1 MSPDELDRRSRTIV
15 YNSLV
20 DTLSEL
26 KSTIVDGVYHD
37 ETLEVL
43 RESHALVLKLLEWVE
58 PTPYSYL
65 IDHAKRELEI
75 IGEDPAVIQSYLDII
90 RVFRAQG
97 HSGGSAS
104 VFVPTI
110 QKLLS
115 FENLSPITNDP
126 IEWIQVDEDYWQN
139 TRNSKF
145 FSKDGGESYYDLNDE
160 SRTLVLSKNVTG

>member
-1 MSPDELDRRSRTIV
+1 MSPDELDRRSRAIV

-20 DTLSEL
+20 DSLSDL
-26 KSTIVDGVYHD
+26 KRTIVDGVYHD

-58 PTPYSYL
+58 PTPNSNL
-65 IDHAKRELEI
+65 VVHAKRELEI

-97 HSGGSAS
+97 HSGFSAS

-110 QKLLS
+110 YKLLS
-115 FENLSPITNDP
+115 FENLSPITNEP
-126 IEWIQVDEDYWQN
+126 IEWMQVDEDYWQS
-139 TRNSKF
+139 TRNCRF
-145 FSKDGGESYYDLNDE
+145 FSKDGGESYYDVNDE
-160 SRTLVLSKNVTG
+160 SRTIVLSKNVTG